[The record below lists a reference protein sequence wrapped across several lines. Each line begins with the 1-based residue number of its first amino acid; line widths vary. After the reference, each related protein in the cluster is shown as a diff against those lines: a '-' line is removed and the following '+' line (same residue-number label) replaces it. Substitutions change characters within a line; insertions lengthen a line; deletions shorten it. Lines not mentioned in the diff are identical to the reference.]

1 MGESIEGM
9 DDAME
14 ENAKGVANVSE
25 MTMEISENVGLIGEE
40 ADNNKKV
47 AIALNNQVSKF
58 KLE

>member
-1 MGESIEGM
+1 M

-14 ENAKGVANVSE
+14 ENAQGVANVSE